1 MKSSS
6 LFILRSLTA
15 VMKAKK
21 LLAESGIVSTA
32 VKRTS
37 HSGEGCHYGISVS
50 VSYAEAALNT
60 LKRNGIYPQSIE
72 HYG

>member
-1 MKSSS
+1 MKDTS

-21 LLAESGIVSTA
+21 LLSEFGISAVA

-37 HSGEGCHYGISVS
+37 HSGEGCHYGISLS
-50 VSYAEAALNT
+50 RTDTEKALDI
-60 LKRNGIYPQSIE
+60 LKRNGLPPLSHE
-72 HYG
+72 F

>member
-1 MKSSS
+1 MNNTS

-21 LLAESGIVSTA
+21 LLAEHGISAVA

-37 HSGEGCHYGISVS
+37 HSGDGCHYGVS
-50 VSYAEAALNT
+50 VARTDTDAALGI
-60 LKRNGIYPQSIE
+60 LKRNGMFPLSYE
-72 HYG
+72 D